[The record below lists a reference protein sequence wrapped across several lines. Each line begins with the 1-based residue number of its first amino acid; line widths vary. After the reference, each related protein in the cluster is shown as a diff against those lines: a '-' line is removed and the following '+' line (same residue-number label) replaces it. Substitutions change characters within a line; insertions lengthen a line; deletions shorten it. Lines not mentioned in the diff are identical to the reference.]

1 MKATF
6 PLETILASMRQHEQV
21 CVKMPA
27 LNHFMSRLEGKL
39 LEVLKGNPSANVP
52 YHNNVHMEGVWSIAQ
67 VMWEA
72 EGEDLGLG
80 GDWAY
85 VALMF
90 VTLLH
95 DYGHSAGKDND
106 HYNVLS
112 TREFVAELIA
122 RNGYSLP
129 SRVVEVIDSAI
140 ECTEFPFVIPP
151 RNKLEMVM
159 RDCDVLYATVS
170 LDPVLVMEN
179 LRAEIQVAA
188 KRDVTY
194 EEMLVGQS
202 KFMESA
208 ELFTVTGRAIWD
220 IYAPRYLV
228 RLQEYAKEKG
238 TPDA

>member
-6 PLETILASMRQHEQV
+6 PLETILASMRQHEAV
-21 CVKMPA
+21 CVHMPV
-27 LNHFMSRLEGKL
+27 LNHFMSRLESKL
-39 LEVLKGNPSANVP
+39 LEVLKGNPSADVP
-52 YHNNVHMEGVWSIAQ
+52 YHNNKHMTGVWSIGQ

-72 EGEDLGLG
+72 EGEPLDLG

-90 VTLLH
+90 VCLLH
-95 DYGHSAGKDND
+95 DYGHSAGQDSD

-112 TREFVAELIA
+112 TREFVSELIA

-129 SRVVEVIDSAI
+129 GRVIEVIDKAI

-170 LDPVLVMEN
+170 LDPTLVMED

-194 EEMLVGQS
+194 EEMLVGQT

-208 ELFTVTGRAIWD
+208 ELFTETGRAIWD
-220 IYAPRYLV
+220 IYAPRYLA
-228 RLQEYAKEKG
+228 RLQEYAREKG
-238 TPDA
+238 TTDV